1 MKTSIFKHLFVTL
14 FLALAVHWAQA
25 QSFAAISN
33 AIKQGN
39 ASALA
44 ANFQSNVEITI
55 KDASNSYSKS
65 QAEMVLKNFFSS
77 NQPRSFAI
85 AHEGTSP
92 EGSKYFIGNLS
103 TSGGNYRVYVYAK
116 SVSGAFSI
124 QEIRIEAQ

>member
-1 MKTSIFKHLFVTL
+1 MLIFALGVYVT
-14 FLALAVHWAQA
+14 ACA
-25 QSFAAISN
+25 QSFNEISN

-44 ANFQSNVEITI
+44 SFFQSNVEITI

-65 QAEMVLKNFFSS
+65 QAEIVIKNFFSS
-77 NQPRSFAI
+77 NQPRSFSI

-103 TSGGNYRVYVYAK
+103 TSGGNYRMYVYAK
-116 SVSGAFSI
+116 TSGGSYSI